1 MDRHH
6 SGRGGGRLTALVA
19 ALSIGFAAQV
29 HAETGSANARDISVH
44 INLLGVAQLDIDPQA
59 PTGFTNAVDATY
71 LQNLVPS
78 FDSGGTLLH
87 LSTGTLTSEAQYAP
101 GVSFSISGA
110 DVEVQNVDLS
120 AVDALGNPLIA
131 LTADLIRSQSV
142 VMGYCL
148 PAGREQQRTPIDD
161 IMFFS
166 GFDGNNLFAGGDG
179 HPSTGDDTTLNGLGL
194 AISGTPVPNIPA
206 VPPPNTSVDLGALGI
221 PGATLILNERTVTG
235 DGVHSISLATN
246 ALHLALDVA
255 GLVTADVVF
264 AHSDATLD
272 CTQ

>member
-6 SGRGGGRLTALVA
+6 ACSGAGRLTALVA
-19 ALSIGFAAQV
+19 ALSLGFAAHA
-29 HAETGSANARDISVH
+29 HAETGSANAKDISVH

-59 PTGFTNAVDATY
+59 PAGFTNAVDATY
-71 LQNLVPS
+71 QQNLLPS

-87 LSTGTLTSEAQYAP
+87 LSTGTLASEAQYAP
-101 GVSFSISGA
+101 GVSFSVAGA

-131 LTADLIRSQSV
+131 LTADLIRSQSL

-148 PAGREQQRTPIDD
+148 PAGRQQRTPIDD

-166 GFDGNNLFAGGDG
+166 SFDENNLFAGGDG
-179 HPSTGDDTTLNGLGL
+179 NPSTGDDTTLNGVGL
-194 AISGTPVPNIPA
+194 SIMGTPVPNIPA
-206 VPPPNTSVDLGALGI
+206 VPPPNTAVDLGSLGI
-221 PGATLILNERTVTG
+221 VGATLILNERTITG
-235 DGVHSISLATN
+235 DGINSISLATN
-246 ALHLALDVA
+246 AMHLALDVA

-264 AHSDATLD
+264 AHSDSTLD

>member
-6 SGRGGGRLTALVA
+6 PRDGGRLTALVA
-19 ALSIGFAAQV
+19 ALFLGLIVDA
-29 HAETGSANARDISVH
+29 HAETGSANAKDISIHV
-44 INLLGVAQLDIDPQA
+44 NLLGVAQFDIDPQA
-59 PTGFTNAVDATY
+59 PVGFTNAADATY
-71 LQNLVPS
+71 QQNSLPS
-78 FDSGGTLLH
+78 FDSGGTLVH
-87 LSTGTLTSEAQYAP
+87 VSTGTLASEAQYAP
-101 GVSFSISGA
+101 GASFSASGA

-131 LTADLIRSQSV
+131 LTADLIRSQSL

-148 PAGREQQRTPIDD
+148 PAGRQQRTPIDD

-166 GFDGNNLFAGGDG
+166 SFDEGNLFAGGDG
-179 HPSTGDDTTLNGLGL
+179 HPSTGDDTSLEGLGL
-194 AISGTPVPNIPA
+194 AVFGTPVPNIPA
-206 VPPPNTSVDLGALGI
+206 APPPNTSIDLGALGI
-221 PGATLILNERTVTG
+221 AGATLVLNERTVTG

-246 ALHLALDVA
+246 AIHLALDVA

-264 AHSDATLD
+264 AHSDSTLD

>member
-6 SGRGGGRLTALVA
+6 SRGGGGRLTALVA
-19 ALSIGFAAQV
+19 ALSLGFAVGA
-29 HAETGSANARDISVH
+29 HAETGSANAKDISVH

-59 PTGFTNAVDATY
+59 PAGFQNAVDATY
-71 LQNLVPS
+71 QQNLLPS

-87 LSTGTLTSEAQYAP
+87 LSTGTLASEAQYVP
-101 GVSFSISGA
+101 GVSFSVAGA
-110 DVEVQNVDLS
+110 DVELQNVNLS
-120 AVDALGNPLIA
+120 AVDVLGNPLIA
-131 LTADLIRSQSV
+131 LTADAIRSQSV

-148 PAGREQQRTPIDD
+148 PAGRQQRTPIDD

-166 GFDGNNLFAGGDG
+166 GFDAGNLFAGGDG
-179 HPSTGDDTTLNGLGL
+179 NPSTGDDTSLDGVGIT
-194 AISGTPVPNIPA
+194 IMGTPVPNIPE
-206 VPPPNTSVDLGALGI
+206 VPAPNTSVDLGALGI
-221 PGATLILNERTVTG
+221 VGATLILNERTVTG

-246 ALHLALDVA
+246 AIHLALNVP

-264 AHSDATLD
+264 AHSDSTLD

>member
-6 SGRGGGRLTALVA
+6 SWRGGGRLTALVA
-19 ALSIGFAAQV
+19 ALSIGFAAGA

-59 PTGFTNAVDATY
+59 PAGFANAVDATY
-71 LQNLVPS
+71 QQNLLPS

-87 LSTGTLTSEAQYAP
+87 LSTGTITSEAQYAP
-101 GVSFSISGA
+101 GVSFSVSGA
-110 DVEVQNVDLS
+110 DVEVQNVNLS

-131 LTADLIRSQSV
+131 LTADLIRSQSQ

-148 PAGREQQRTPIDD
+148 AGRHQQRMTIDD
-161 IMFFS
+161 TLFFNS
-166 GFDGNNLFAGGDG
+166 FDETNLVAGGGD
-179 HPSTGDDTTLNGLGL
+179 PSSGGDTSLNGLGL
-194 AISGTPVPNIPA
+194 SIMGTPVPNIPEA
-206 VPPPNTSVDLGALGI
+206 PPPNTHVDLGSVGI
-221 PGATLILNERTVTG
+221 AGATLVLNERTVSG
-235 DGVHSISLATN
+235 DGVNSISLSTN

-264 AHSDATLD
+264 AHSDSTLD